1 MSYNQTEEVT
11 TQMSENSESD
21 DPLPRPEGWSDE
33 DVRKLEAAIAQ
44 EVQRQLQEFLGDPL
58 NLATMLVYA
67 LKRREDQEQQ
77 GERNAS

>member
-1 MSYNQTEEVT
+1 
-11 TQMSENSESD
+11 MSENSESD

-67 LKRREDQEQQ
+67 LKRRQDHEQE